1 MNKNLSVFLAFGA
14 LLSTMLACNLLTG
27 TSSEMTLDNLRM
39 AFDADGTNTTTVFSP
54 SDVFY
59 VVGDLNNAPAG
70 TVVEARWLA
79 EQIDGYDPEEL
90 IYEQSINDFTDESF
104 TGTIYFE
111 LSNDG
116 GWPVGDYKVDIYL
129 NGNFNQSVSFSVQ

>member
-1 MNKNLSVFLAFGA
+1 MNKKLSVLLAFGA
-14 LLSTMLACNLLTG
+14 LLSTMLACNLMRG
-27 TSSEMTLDNLRM
+27 TSSEMTLENMRM
-39 AFDADGTNTTTVFSP
+39 AFDPDGNNTTMAFSP

-59 VVGDLNNAPAG
+59 AVGDLQNAPAG

-79 EQIDGYDPEEL
+79 EEIDGYDPGEL
-90 IYEQSINDFTDESF
+90 IYEQTINDFTDESF

-116 GWPVGDYKVDIYL
+116 GWPVGNYKVDIYL
-129 NGNFNQSVSFSVQ
+129 NGNFDQSVSFSVQ